1 MSINRLYFSNNE
13 MYEAVD
19 VTVHVENLK
28 SYEDIIFVITGQ

>member
-13 MYEAVD
+13 MYEVLE

-28 SYEDIIFVITGQ
+28 SYEDVISAITGQ